1 MRGGRMSEPAAV
13 QTIVAEDTRDL
24 AEQASRL
31 LLSLIKEAL
40 QDRGGARVILS
51 GGTTPRPTYEL
62 LASGI
67 AAQGIAVEKVS
78 WFFGDERWVTRDDP
92 QSNEGMALE
101 TLLWPIGAPAHTVH
115 SWHAGSGDPVECAR
129 RYDGVV
135 KAAMGT
141 TRTSPDILLLGI
153 GPDGHTAS
161 LFPGAVAHL
170 PDGRQVLVAPDICG
184 GTVPQGLSLPVA
196 AAAVQGGAAR
206 GWRLTLCPDL
216 LRSSRCVIFLVAGAD
231 KAAALRRARKGDPG
245 MPAAWIRGKKTYF
258 IATRDAMGPEE
269 PDYGRDIRNA

>member
-1 MRGGRMSEPAAV
+1 MSEPAV
-13 QTIVAEDTRDL
+13 VFTIVAEDVQDL

-31 LLSLIKEAL
+31 LLSLITEAL
-40 QDRGGARVILS
+40 KDRGDARVILS
-51 GGTTPRPTYEL
+51 GGTTPRATYKL

-67 AAQGIAVEKVS
+67 SAQGIEIEKVS
-78 WFFGDERWVTRDDP
+78 WFFGDERWVPHDDP

-129 RYDGVV
+129 RYDAVV

-141 TRTSPDILLLGI
+141 ARTSPDILLLGI

-184 GTVPQGLSLPVA
+184 SNTAPQGLSLPVA

-216 LRSSRCVIFLVAGAD
+216 LRTSRSVIFLAEGAD
-231 KAAALRRARKGDPG
+231 KTTALRRARKGDPG
-245 MPAAWIRGKKTYF
+245 TPAAWIRGRKTYF
-258 IATRDAMGPEE
+258 IATRDAMGPEQ